1 MGDFRIVIDAV
12 GGHGV
17 DRNKKSGETVDFNI
31 EGQNSPEA
39 IAKRLIEELQSKGCS
54 IQEAK
59 IIHWPL
65 DNYGGQLKN
74 NRSTQIVDCFLTG
87 KRTGSF

>member
-12 GGHGV
+12 GAHGQ
-17 DRNKKSGETVDFNI
+17 DRSKKDGEIVNFA
-31 EGQNSPEA
+31 EGGERSPE
-39 IAKRLIEELQSKGCS
+39 ILTLELVEKFKSNGCS

-65 DNYGGQLKN
+65 DNYEGQLKN
-74 NRSTQIVDCFLTG
+74 GRSVQVVDDLLTG
-87 KRTGSF
+87 KRIGKF